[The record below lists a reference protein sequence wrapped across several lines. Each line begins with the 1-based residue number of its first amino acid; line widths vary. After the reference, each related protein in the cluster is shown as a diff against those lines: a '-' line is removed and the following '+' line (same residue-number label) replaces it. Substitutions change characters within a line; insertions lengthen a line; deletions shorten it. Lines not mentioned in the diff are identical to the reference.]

1 MLIYAGTK
9 SDFMIDTEND
19 RLETKLYENI
29 KLKMNRTTGLSE
41 LNAWRNSLKEM
52 YITLNDSDIPKDA
65 GVAIEYNIPQTSKRV
80 DFLISG
86 YGLNGKGNVVI
97 VELKQWEKLT
107 AIDGQDAIVETYTG
121 GANRRVVHPCYQAW
135 SYAALIR
142 DYNEYVQDNEISLHP
157 CAYLHNYPRI
167 ENDPLD
173 KEQYQ
178 DIMEE
183 TPAFTYGQRE
193 ALRTFIKKQIVTGDK
208 EDTLLKIE
216 HGKIKPSKQLQ
227 DALLNMLKGNQ
238 EFVMLDEQKV
248 VYESILDYSCQCQKD
263 GKKRTIIVEGGPGT
277 GKTVIAINLLAELT
291 NRMQFVQYVSK
302 NAAPRTVYQFK
313 LKGHMRKNSVDNLF
327 KGSGSYTEAPRN
339 SVGTLLADEAHR
351 LNEKSGMFQ
360 NMGENQIKEI
370 IHAAACSVFFI
381 DESQRVTLSD
391 IGSVAEI
398 EKWAALEKSEIIKMQ
413 LVSQFRCNGSDG
425 YLAWLDQA
433 LEIRETAN
441 YDLDGIDYD
450 IRICDTPAEM
460 ETIVLEKNRARNRA
474 RILAGYCWNWPKATR
489 NNTNF
494 HDIEIGN
501 YSISW
506 NLNGGDAFAI
516 SEESIHEAGCIH
528 TSQGLEFDYTGVIIG
543 DDMRFENG
551 KVITDYTKRAK
562 TDNSLK
568 GIKTLAKRD
577 KEKADQVADEII
589 KNTYRT
595 LMTRGMKGCYVYCTD
610 AALAQYF
617 KKLLKQ
623 NDKGVKV
630 YEGKTIERIRKFTE
644 DRDWDQFHSPANLA
658 KSIVIEAAEL
668 LECFQWSDTEYDLQH
683 IKEELADVLVYSQN
697 LLDKLELDADEIVN
711 MKMKQN
717 EAKYPVDK
725 AKGNATKY
733 TEL

>member
-86 YGLNGKGNVVI
+86 YGWNGKGNVVI

-107 AIDGQDAIVETYTG
+107 AVDGQDAIVETYTG

-142 DYNEYVQDNEISLHP
+142 DYNEYVQDNEIDLHP
-157 CAYLHNYPRI
+157 CAYLHNYPRT

-178 DIMEE
+178 DVMEE

-193 ALRTFIKKQIVTGDK
+193 SLRTFIKKQIVTGDK

-227 DALLNMLKGNQ
+227 DALVNMLKGNQ

-277 GKTVIAINLLAELT
+277 GKTVVAINLLVELT

-398 EKWAALEKSEIIKMQ
+398 EKWAALEKSEVIKMQ

-433 LEIRETAN
+433 LEIRDTAN

-460 ETIVLEKNRARNRA
+460 ESIVVEKNHARNRA

-489 NNTNF
+489 NNTNY
-494 HDIEIGN
+494 HDIEIGD
-501 YSISW
+501 YSIS
-506 NLNGGDAFAI
+506 
-516 SEESIHEAGCIH
+516 
-528 TSQGLEFDYTGVIIG
+528 
-543 DDMRFENG
+543 
-551 KVITDYTKRAK
+551 
-562 TDNSLK
+562 
-568 GIKTLAKRD
+568 
-577 KEKADQVADEII
+577 
-589 KNTYRT
+589 
-595 LMTRGMKGCYVYCTD
+595 
-610 AALAQYF
+610 
-617 KKLLKQ
+617 
-623 NDKGVKV
+623 
-630 YEGKTIERIRKFTE
+630 
-644 DRDWDQFHSPANLA
+644 
-658 KSIVIEAAEL
+658 
-668 LECFQWSDTEYDLQH
+668 
-683 IKEELADVLVYSQN
+683 
-697 LLDKLELDADEIVN
+697 
-711 MKMKQN
+711 
-717 EAKYPVDK
+717 
-725 AKGNATKY
+725 
-733 TEL
+733 